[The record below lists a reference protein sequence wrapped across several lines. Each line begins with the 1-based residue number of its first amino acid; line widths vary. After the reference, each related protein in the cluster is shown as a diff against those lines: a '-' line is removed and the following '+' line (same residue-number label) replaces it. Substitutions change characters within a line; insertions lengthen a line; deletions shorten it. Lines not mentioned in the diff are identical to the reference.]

1 MSPHTSV
8 VNPKEV
14 LESLKEEVSELNVDI
29 RLNCHI
35 NTIDSLNRTVY
46 LSDGLHINYSHL
58 VNCAGINADF
68 IAKYFNVGGD
78 YSAMPFKGLYWNI
91 RSSSRFSTMR
101 NVYPVPDLDVPFLAF
116 ISLPTQVEV
125 VFL

>member
-1 MSPHTSV
+1 M

-35 NTIDSLNRTVY
+35 DMISNRIVY
-46 LSDGLHINYSHL
+46 FSDGLHINYSHL

-91 RSSSRFSTMR
+91 RSSSRYTPCGTSTLFR
-101 NVYPVPDLDVPFLAF
+101 
-116 ISLPTQVEV
+116 I
-125 VFL
+125 